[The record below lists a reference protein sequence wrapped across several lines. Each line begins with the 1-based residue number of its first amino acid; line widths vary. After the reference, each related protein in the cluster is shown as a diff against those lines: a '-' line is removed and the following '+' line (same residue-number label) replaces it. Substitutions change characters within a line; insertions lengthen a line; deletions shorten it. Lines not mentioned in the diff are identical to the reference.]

1 MSKHHDHHHD
11 HDHDHHHD
19 HDHDHDHS
27 HAFGL
32 VEALR
37 IAFVFIVL
45 MLVWL
50 SGRHFNSTFNYLG
63 VFATLIGGYPIFKAA
78 FSALLDRK
86 MTMELSMTIA
96 LLAAL
101 AIGEVFT
108 ALLITFFVLIAEV
121 LEGMTVDRGRRAIR
135 SLLDLMPREALI
147 RQHDS
152 EHRAN
157 IDDLKPGDIVIV
169 KPGTRIPID
178 GVVKKG
184 TTFVDQA
191 TITGESMPVEKMIGS
206 EVYAGTINQSGAIEV
221 ETHRAGKDTAF
232 GKIIQAVEAAE
243 KSRAPIQKIADRLS
257 GYLVYF
263 AIGAAILTYLITHDI
278 RSTISVIIVAGACG
292 VAAGTPLAILG
303 AIGRAASM
311 GSIVKGGLYM
321 EALSTVDTVVF
332 DKTGTLTYGTPTVI
346 EILPVSDIEEQMVLE
361 KAAIAERLSEH
372 SIAKA
377 ILRRA
382 AEKNVRVIEPERF
395 EYQPGKGI
403 TCWVGEEKITVG
415 NLSLLQEQHIPMQEV
430 AAASNDYSDVYV
442 ASNNRLLG
450 IIRISD
456 IIRQEAFEAVRRV
469 NAMGLKT
476 VLLTGDS
483 AKVADK
489 VAKQLGVMSV
499 EAELMPEEKA
509 SRIRAMINAG
519 GKVAMVGDG
528 INDAPAL
535 TEASVGVAMGTG
547 TDVAR
552 ESADVVLL
560 GNDLFKFVETIT
572 IAKRCRRIILA
583 NFAGT
588 VMVDTAGILLAAAG
602 FLSPPLAAFIHVSS
616 ELLFILNSA
625 RLLPK
630 LAPKKTIKD
639 SNEAISGSTWRV
651 CNE

>member
-1 MSKHHDHHHD
+1 
-11 HDHDHHHD
+11 
-19 HDHDHDHS
+19 
-27 HAFGL
+27 
-32 VEALR
+32 
-37 IAFVFIVL
+37 
-45 MLVWL
+45 
-50 SGRHFNSTFNYLG
+50 
-63 VFATLIGGYPIFKAA
+63 
-78 FSALLDRK
+78 
-86 MTMELSMTIA
+86 
-96 LLAAL
+96 
-101 AIGEVFT
+101 
-108 ALLITFFVLIAEV
+108 
-121 LEGMTVDRGRRAIR
+121 
-135 SLLDLMPREALI
+135 
-147 RQHDS
+147 
-152 EHRAN
+152 
-157 IDDLKPGDIVIV
+157 
-169 KPGTRIPID
+169 
-178 GVVKKG
+178 
-184 TTFVDQA
+184 
-191 TITGESMPVEKMIGS
+191 
-206 EVYAGTINQSGAIEV
+206 
-221 ETHRAGKDTAF
+221 
-232 GKIIQAVEAAE
+232 
-243 KSRAPIQKIADRLS
+243 
-257 GYLVYF
+257 
-263 AIGAAILTYLITHDI
+263 
-278 RSTISVIIVAGACG
+278 
-292 VAAGTPLAILG
+292 
-303 AIGRAASM
+303 
-311 GSIVKGGLYM
+311 
-321 EALSTVDTVVF
+321 
-332 DKTGTLTYGTPTVI
+332 
-346 EILPVSDIEEQMVLE
+346 MVLE